1 MEIYVGV
8 EKWFF
13 QESFLDHPVYHCA
26 SRSIDRQLVHVSYI
40 YYNSIKKMTR
50 IMREIILF
58 KTILEKSSLAFIL
71 SRKNC
76 GFVSNWSFIMQKS
89 SIVLERSLCVWYN
102 YRKWGL
108 VRNRLIHNNFTI
120 FREETK
126 SVLAGFH
133 ENPLSWA
140 NWNLEIDGFFMIG
153 RQKSLNR
160 NQMLSGKPLRNIK
173 TLSKRIPCML
183 SEFCLFIT
191 WGIKMTK
198 ESSKCSDR
206 I

>member
-1 MEIYVGV
+1 
-8 EKWFF
+8 
-13 QESFLDHPVYHCA
+13 
-26 SRSIDRQLVHVSYI
+26 
-40 YYNSIKKMTR
+40 
-50 IMREIILF
+50 MRDIILL
-58 KTILEKSSLAFIL
+58 KAMLEKSSLAFML

-76 GFVSNWSFIMQKS
+76 GFVSNWSFILQKS
-89 SIVLERSLCVWYN
+89 SFALERIMCVWCN

-133 ENPLSWA
+133 EDPLSSS

-153 RQKSLNR
+153 RQISLNR

-191 WGIKMTK
+191 NVATGYSTIIVYLK
-198 ESSKCSDR
+198 SVGLVF
-206 I
+206 IP